1 MRIEDLQVLAAR
13 AVEEGRHQLLEPE
26 GFELLRA
33 LGIQCPSF
41 EVVSRP
47 DKIDEALLARL
58 PGDRVVVKV
67 IAAELLHKSDAGGV
81 EIVAK
86 RPRQVVAAATEMASS
101 IGQFDLRGI
110 LLQEWIDYEA
120 GLGSEALLSLRWDR
134 EFGAVVTFGVGG
146 IHAEKVTSALRE
158 DAALGIFSAETASGN
173 RFGQDVSGLLIT
185 ELMTQSQRGKP
196 PRLSIE
202 RLGEVVGRFAA
213 AAPLLMPELF
223 VEIELN
229 PLVAAAGDLVA
240 LDVAAK
246 VSTEQP
252 QPATARPLDKL
263 DRLLRPDSIAIIG
276 VAKRL
281 NPGRLILKNLLRQ
294 GFDPES
300 VAVVKPGLD
309 SIEGCK
315 CFADIASLPGVVD
328 LLIVSVGAEQVPRV
342 VQEVIEHR
350 KAETMILIPG
360 GLGETRGS
368 GMISDSIRQ
377 SLAESRTS
385 QWRGPLV
392 NGGNCLGIR
401 SQPGRYDTF
410 FMPDYKMPPIGWEEG
425 NVALLAQS
433 GAFLASKSSKL
444 EQLRVR
450 YAVSVGNQ
458 IDLAL
463 GDYLSYLRQ
472 DAAVDLIGVY
482 VEGFQDLDGREF
494 LEAARQITA
503 EERRIVLYRAGRS
516 RSGVAAAASHT
527 AALAGSYRVT
537 KALAQSAGVQVV
549 DTLEDFE
556 GLLLLNSAF
565 DGRSVEGTKIG
576 AVSNA
581 GYECVAFWDGL
592 ADMQPAQF
600 GSQTCQDLS
609 EIFRKAGVEGVV
621 DVRNPL
627 DLTPI
632 AQDAQF
638 EMAVRIV
645 LQDPRVDIGIVGCVP
660 LTGALNTLSESVA
673 HDENVESQ
681 TSIASRLVQV
691 WEETSKPWVAVVD
704 AGAAYDAMDRV
715 LSEGGVPVFRTADR
729 AIRLLDRYC
738 ASSVDTA

>member
-1 MRIEDLQVLAAR
+1 MRIEDMQLLAAR

-26 GFELLRA
+26 GFELLRI

-41 EVVSRP
+41 EVVSSP

-86 RPRQVVAAATEMASS
+86 RPRQVVAAATEMARSM
-101 IGQFDLRGI
+101 GDFDLRGI
-110 LLQEWIDYEA
+110 LLQEWIAYEA

-134 EFGAVVTFGVGG
+134 EFGPVVTLGVGG

-158 DAALGIFSAETASGN
+158 DADLGIFSAETASGD
-173 RFGQDVSGLLIT
+173 RFGQGVSGLLIT
-185 ELMTQSQRGKP
+185 ELMTQSQRGNP
-196 PRLSIE
+196 ARLSIE
-202 RLGEVVGRFAA
+202 RLGELVGRLAA
-213 AAPLLMPELF
+213 AAPFLMPELF

-229 PLVAAAGDLVA
+229 PLVVAAGDLVA
-240 LDVAAK
+240 LDVSVR
-246 VSTEQP
+246 VSTEQS
-252 QPATARPLDKL
+252 QAATARPLDKL

-294 GFDPES
+294 GFDPVS

-309 SIEGCK
+309 SIEGCM
-315 CFADIASLPGVVD
+315 CYADIASLPGVAD

-368 GMISDSIRQ
+368 GSISDSIRQ

-385 QWRGPLV
+385 EWRGPLV

-410 FMPDYKMPPIGWEEG
+410 FMPGYKMPPIGCEEG

-450 YAVSVGNQ
+450 YAISVGNQ

-494 LEAARQITA
+494 LEAARQITG
-503 EERRIVLYRAGRS
+503 EGRRIVLYRAGRS

-592 ADMQPAQF
+592 ADMQPAEF

-609 EIFRKAGVEGVV
+609 EIFRKAGVDGVV

-632 AQDAQF
+632 VQDAQF
-638 EMAVRIV
+638 EMGVRLM
-645 LQDPRVDIGIVGCVP
+645 LQDPKVDIGIVGCVP

-691 WEETSKPWVAVVD
+691 WEETRKPWVAVVD

-715 LSEGGVPVFRTADR
+715 LTEGGVPVFRTADR

>member
-1 MRIEDLQVLAAR
+1 MRLEDLQALTAR

-26 GFELLRA
+26 GFELLRI

-41 EVVSRP
+41 EVVSSP

-58 PGDRVVVKV
+58 PGDRVVVKA

-86 RPRQVVAAATEMASS
+86 RPQQVAAAATEMARSMR
-101 IGQFDLRGI
+101 GFDRRGI
-110 LLQEWIDYEA
+110 LLQEWIGYEA

-158 DAALGIFSAETASGN
+158 DAALGIFFAEQASGN
-173 RFGQDVSGLLIT
+173 NVGQEVSELLVT
-185 ELMTQSQRGKP
+185 DLMTQSQRGKP
-196 PRLSIE
+196 ARLSIE
-202 RLGEVVGRFAA
+202 RLGEVIGRFAA
-213 AAPLLMPELF
+213 AAPLLVPELF

-229 PLVAAAGDLVA
+229 PLVATAGDLVA
-240 LDVAAK
+240 LDVSAR
-246 VSTEQP
+246 VSTEHL
-252 QPATARPLDKL
+252 QPAPVRPLDKL
-263 DRLLRPDSIAIIG
+263 DRLLRPDSVALIG

-281 NPGRLILKNLLRQ
+281 NPGRLILKNLLRG
-294 GFDPES
+294 GFDPDS

-315 CFADIASLPGVVD
+315 CYADIAALPRVAD

-342 VQEVIEHR
+342 VQEVIAHR

-368 GMISDSIRQ
+368 GSISDSIRQ

-385 QWRGPLV
+385 EWRGPLV

-410 FMPDYKMPPIGWEEG
+410 FLLDYKMPPIGHEAG

-444 EQLRVR
+444 EQLDVR
-450 YAVSVGNQ
+450 YAISIGNQ
-458 IDLAL
+458 IDLTL
-463 GDYLSYLRQ
+463 GDYLSYLQ
-472 DAAVDLIGVY
+472 ADAAVDLVGVY

-494 LEAARQITA
+494 LAAARQFTA
-503 EERRIVLYRAGRS
+503 DGRRIVLYRAGRS

-527 AALAGSYRVT
+527 AAMAGSYRVA
-537 KALAQSAGVQVV
+537 KALAQAAGVQVA

-565 DGRSVEGTKIG
+565 DGRSLEGTKIG

-592 ADMQPAQF
+592 ADLQPAHF
-600 GSQTCQDLS
+600 SSQTCQDLS
-609 EIFRKAGVEGVV
+609 EVLRNAGVEGVV

-632 AQDAQF
+632 VQDPQF
-638 EMAVRIV
+638 EMVVRLM
-645 LQDPRVDIGIVGCVP
+645 LQDPGVDIGIVGCVP
-660 LTGALNTLSESVA
+660 FTGALNTLPESDS

-681 TSIASRLVQV
+681 SSIASRLVQV
-691 WEETSKPWVAVVD
+691 WDETSKPWVAVVD
-704 AGAAYDAMDRV
+704 AGSAYDTMDRV
-715 LSEGGVPVFRTADR
+715 LSDGGIPVFRTADR